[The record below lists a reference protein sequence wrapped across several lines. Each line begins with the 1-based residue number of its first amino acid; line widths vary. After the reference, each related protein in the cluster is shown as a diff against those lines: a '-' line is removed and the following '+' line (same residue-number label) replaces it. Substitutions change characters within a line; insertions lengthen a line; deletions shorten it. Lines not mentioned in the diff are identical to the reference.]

1 MFDAE
6 KKAYWNQRETLLEKY
21 EGRWVAIVNDE
32 VAAVGE
38 KNTEVMLEA
47 FRKTGCKVMYVNKVG
62 HEKTALRKRI
72 RQYTT
77 GNYDEEFDPPMP
89 MLSAIVMDM
98 IGLLQ
103 KPVHFIIDTGA
114 DITVLEEHTCTQLGI
129 RDFPVAEAEI
139 AGIGEQWERRRLYGA
154 FVELISEQI
163 AVMLDCRGDIR
174 ESILGRDVINEFEF
188 VLNGKDRTVVVN
200 PA

>member
-6 KKAYWNQRETLLEKY
+6 KKAYWNQRETLLKMY
-21 EGRWVAIVNDE
+21 EGKWVAIVNGE

-38 KNTEVMLEA
+38 KNTEVMLKA
-47 FRKTGCKVMYVNKVG
+47 FRKTGCKAMYVNKVG

-72 RQYTT
+72 RRYVT
-77 GNYDEEFDPPMP
+77 GSYDEEFDPPMP
-89 MLSAIVMDM
+89 ILSAIVMDI
-98 IGLLQ
+98 IGLFQ
-103 KPVHFIIDTGA
+103 EQVNFIIDTGA
-114 DITVLEEHTCTQLGI
+114 DITILEERICNQLGL
-129 RDFPVAEAEI
+129 RDFPVAEADI

-163 AVMLDCRGDIR
+163 AVMLDCRGDIK
-174 ESILGRDVINEFEF
+174 ENILGRDVINEFEF
-188 VLNGKDRTVVVN
+188 VLNGKHRSVAVN